1 MEGYKGGRQERGRKR
16 EEKAN
21 HVSSREMFSLPHSK
35 EEPLGAGCRGMLG
48 VDEEAGLFHLI
59 SKWE

>member
-1 MEGYKGGRQERGRKR
+1 MGEEGRVNEFKICLELGLTTG
-16 EEKAN
+16 N
-21 HVSSREMFSLPHSK
+21 NILSLPHSK
-35 EEPLGAGCRGMLG
+35 EEPLGAECRGMLG

>member
-1 MEGYKGGRQERGRKR
+1 MEGQKEGRQERGRKR
-16 EEKAN
+16 GDKAN
-21 HVSSREMFSLPHSK
+21 RVSSGETFSLPHSK
-35 EEPLGAGCRGMLG
+35 EKPQAAGWGGMLG